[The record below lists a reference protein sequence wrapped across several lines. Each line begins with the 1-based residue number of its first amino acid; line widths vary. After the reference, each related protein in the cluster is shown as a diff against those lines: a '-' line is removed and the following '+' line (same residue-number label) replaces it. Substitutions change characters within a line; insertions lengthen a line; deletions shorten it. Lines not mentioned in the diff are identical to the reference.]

1 MAQGEDAAAPP
12 ETEVPRRAGGA
23 EFEELERLLREI
35 AATVRQRG
43 RRALAGLGITPPQFD
58 ALIQLKRGGE
68 MTMGDLCARLHLA
81 SSTVTDLID
90 RMERGGLAQRCR
102 DATDRRVVRLRATQR
117 GLDVIESV
125 LRTRAAYLGDILGR
139 LPEEGRL
146 QIAGAL
152 RLLHHEVTRGDV
164 P

>member
-1 MAQGEDAAAPP
+1 MAQREDAGSPVRAAAPLSVTP
-12 ETEVPRRAGGA
+12 

-58 ALIQLKRGGE
+58 ALVQLKRGGE

-90 RMERGGLAQRCR
+90 RMERGGLAQRFR
-102 DATDRRVVRLRATQR
+102 DEADRRVIRLRATPR
-117 GLDVIESV
+117 GLKVIEEV
-125 LRTRAAYLGDILGR
+125 LRTRAAYLGEILGR
-139 LPEEGRL
+139 LPDQGRE

-152 RLLHHEVTRGDV
+152 RLLHHEVTRGDI